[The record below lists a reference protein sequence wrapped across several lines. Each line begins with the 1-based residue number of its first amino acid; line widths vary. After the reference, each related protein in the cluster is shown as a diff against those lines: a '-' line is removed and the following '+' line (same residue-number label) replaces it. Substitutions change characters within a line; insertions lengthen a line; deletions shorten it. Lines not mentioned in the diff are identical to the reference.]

1 MTPQGNLNGFP
12 SLSQGSSQLYDK
24 FNNMEQPAQAE
35 NPQDD
40 SSGNSEV
47 IKLSNRFSNVFR
59 QFQDLVST
67 TQAGD
72 EADKFAKDAITAMSN
87 WLNLAAQKL
96 NMQPK
101 ENGEASTF

>member
-1 MTPQGNLNGFP
+1 MTPQANLSGFP
-12 SLSQGSSQLYDK
+12 SLAQGSPQLYDK
-24 FNNMEQPAQAE
+24 FNNMEPSAQTE

-40 SSGNSEV
+40 TSGNSEV

-96 NMQPK
+96 NTQPK
-101 ENGEASTF
+101 ENSGTSTY